1 MKLEQCNP
9 ASTPIEQGMI
19 TKKTDFKNDEALP
32 AKNNYRE
39 AIGSLLYLATISRPD
54 ISFAVNY
61 LSRFCNNPMKS
72 HQAMVKRVFQYLRGT
87 VTAGIYFGGG
97 KELVAYT
104 DSDFGGDPE
113 TGKSTSGVFV
123 MRGGPV
129 VWYSQK

>member
-72 HQAMVKRVFQYLRGT
+72 HQAMVKRVFQYLRET
-87 VTAGIYFGGG
+87 VTARIYFGGG

-104 DSDFGGDPE
+104 DSDFGRDPE
-113 TGKSTSGVFV
+113 TGKSTSGVLV
-123 MRGGPV
+123 MR
-129 VWYSQK
+129 